1 VALGSG
7 SQQLFSLA
15 GDGTIR
21 TRPGY
26 PGPVRSFDGH
36 TGPVR
41 LAIFSPDGKY
51 LVSCGGWPEGDK
63 TVRLWNV
70 KTGKQV
76 RVLKTGEMQWES
88 AAFSPDGK
96 YVAAG
101 EDTGVIHLLEV
112 STGKVARRIHA
123 HEGSIPDLVFSRDGK
138 WLLSTGKDK
147 TICLWDVRTW
157 EAVRIFRNGHTDC
170 IRSAVF
176 HPDGK
181 RILSGGR
188 DRTIAVW
195 DLNTGKLLETITHT
209 ASAEKLAVLPDG
221 KRFLVAGGRSM
232 DLYDLGSGK
241 VLRSYP
247 GHEYGSTS
255 LSLAKGGRLALST
268 GYDGSTRLWDVESGQ
283 EVNMVRGHGNWV
295 NSVAFSPDGTTFA
308 TAGGGG
314 SDRGRY
320 VRGTDFAIRLWR
332 VGPLATARLR

>member
-1 VALGSG
+1 VALASG

-21 TRPGY
+21 AWSGY
-26 PGPVRSFDGH
+26 SGPQRSFEGH

-41 LAIFSPDGKY
+41 LATFSPDGKY

-63 TVRLWNV
+63 TVRLWDV

-76 RVLKTGEMQWES
+76 RVLMTGAMQWES
-88 AAFSPDGK
+88 STFSPDGK

-112 STGKVARRIHA
+112 STGKAVRRIHA
-123 HEGSIPDLVFSRDGK
+123 HEGSIPDLVFSRDGQ

-147 TICLWDVRTW
+147 MMRLWDTRTW
-157 EAVRIFRNGHTDC
+157 EAVRIFRNGHTDW

-188 DRTIAVW
+188 DKTIAVW
-195 DLNTGKLLETITHT
+195 DLNTGKLLKTITHT
-209 ASAEKLAVLPDG
+209 AAAEKLAVLPDG
-221 KRFLVAGGRSM
+221 KRFLVAGARSM
-232 DLYDLGSGK
+232 DLYDLESGK
-241 VLRSYP
+241 VVRSYP
-247 GHEYGSTS
+247 GHEYGSTC

-283 EVNMVRGHGNWV
+283 ELSMVRGHGNWV
-295 NSVAFSPDGTTFA
+295 TSVEFSPDGKTFA

-314 SDRGRY
+314 SDRGRFIK
-320 VRGTDFAIRLWR
+320 GSDFTIRLWR
-332 VGPLATARLR
+332 VPPGATAQLP